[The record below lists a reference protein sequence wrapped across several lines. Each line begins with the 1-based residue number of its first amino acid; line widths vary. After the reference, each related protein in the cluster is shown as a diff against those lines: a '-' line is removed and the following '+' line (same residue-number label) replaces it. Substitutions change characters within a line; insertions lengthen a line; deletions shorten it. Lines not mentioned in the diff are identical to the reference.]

1 MARDYARIMTVI
13 WKNREFRALH
23 EAEQRVY
30 LLLVTQPDIDAAGV
44 LRVSLDWWAD
54 MAVDST
60 PEAIAGSLSKLEQG
74 RFIGLDRLTGEV
86 LIRSFIRWDGGH
98 HNPKRRPVIAR
109 AVDEVRSDRLVEMIG
124 GELRRVGAPELM
136 PDRQPGALSADHE
149 SDLSEYPDEDD
160 AGDPNEFTSSQ
171 VEWLPGSEPG
181 SEPGSR
187 LVTTSVGS
195 RETATNNPG
204 TTTQP
209 ARRAE
214 RDGADAADAALE
226 IDDGFEEFWAL
237 YPRKAKKVDAKKA
250 WRSVIRRKV
259 HHTRVI
265 QAARAHAAAWLLEG
279 KEQRFIPYPASWLRA
294 GAYDDIPE
302 LPRDP
307 PPAGRHLAV
316 AQQGTASQRSN
327 AFLALRKGGEPA

>member
-1 MARDYARIMTVI
+1 MARDYARIMTAI

-30 LLLVTQPDIDAAGV
+30 VLLVTQPDIDAAGV
-44 LRVSLDWWAD
+44 LRVSLEWWAD

-60 PEAIAGSLSKLEQG
+60 PEAIATSLAKLEQG

-86 LIRSFIRWDGGH
+86 LIRSFIRWDGGY
-98 HNPKRRPVIAR
+98 HNPKRRPVIVR
-109 AVDEVRSDRLVEMIG
+109 AIEDLRSDRLVDMIG
-124 GELRRVGAPELM
+124 GELRRAGVPELM
-136 PDRQPGALSADHE
+136 RDRQPGDLSSDDHDEAPEGHDE
-149 SDLSEYPDEDD
+149 SDTDD
-160 AGDPNEFTSSQ
+160 PSNQASSQ
-171 VEWLPGSEPG
+171 VEWLPGSEPS

-187 LVTTSVGS
+187 LVTTSVS
-195 RETATNNPG
+195 STDTATRNPG

-209 ARRAE
+209 FRRAD

-250 WRSVIRRKV
+250 WRTVIRRKV
-259 HHTRVI
+259 HHGRVI
-265 QAARAHAAAWLLEG
+265 AAVRVHAAAWLLEG
-279 KEQRFIPYPASWLRA
+279 KDLQYVPYPASWLRA
-294 GAYDDIPE
+294 GAYDDVPE
-302 LPRDP
+302 LTRDP
-307 PPAGRHLAV
+307 PPTGRHLAV

-327 AFLALRKGGEPA
+327 AFLALRKGELA